1 MLILL
6 AWPAAEFCTIKLMNN
21 KVNPV
26 IFLAK
31 TDFSHLHPIISHF
44 WEALPTVCIGS

>member
-31 TDFSHLHPIISHF
+31 TDFVI
-44 WEALPTVCIGS
+44 CI